1 MEKKIDLL
9 KQDIAE
15 SLGILSYLVYTTS
28 ITNDEE
34 LLSFVKLLLNDL
46 IDNLASDTIEEEEE

>member
-15 SLGILSYLVYTTS
+15 SLGVLSYLVYTTS
-28 ITNDEE
+28 ITDDEE

-46 IDNLASDTIEEEEE
+46 IDNLASDTMEVEE

>member
-28 ITNDEE
+28 ITDDEE
-34 LLSFVKLLLNDL
+34 LLSFVKLLLIDL
-46 IDNLASDTIEEEEE
+46 IDNLASDTMEVEE

>member
-28 ITNDEE
+28 ITDDEE

-46 IDNLASDTIEEEEE
+46 IENLASDTMEVED

>member
-1 MEKKIDLL
+1 MEKIDLL

-46 IDNLASDTIEEEEE
+46 IDNLASDTMEVEE

>member
-28 ITNDEE
+28 ITDDEE

-46 IDNLASDTIEEEEE
+46 IDNLASDTMEVEE